1 MTISFEI
8 PQEIERALTTNGAD
22 LNREAKE
29 AFLVEQY
36 RHDKISQHQLAQALG
51 LSRYEADGVLKRHG
65 VALETNVDELRAEG
79 EFLRRVRRV

>member
-1 MTISFEI
+1 MNISFEI
-8 PQEIERALTTNGAD
+8 PQEIERALKTNGAD

-36 RHDKISQHQLAQALG
+36 RNDKISQHQLAQALG

-65 VALETNVDELRAEG
+65 VALETTVDELRAEG
-79 EFLRRVRRV
+79 EFLRRMRPV